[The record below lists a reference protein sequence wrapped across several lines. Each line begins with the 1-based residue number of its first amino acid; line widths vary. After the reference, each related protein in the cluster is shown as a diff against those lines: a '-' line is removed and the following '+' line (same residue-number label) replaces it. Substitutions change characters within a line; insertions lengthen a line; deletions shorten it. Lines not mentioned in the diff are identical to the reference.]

1 MASSSTQPGATA
13 KKSIL
18 TPIMI
23 FGENKPW
30 FIRLPDGKYLRR
42 DNSSIS
48 YFLNG
53 KQMISGT
60 GDKII
65 RRWDLRELEDKEIE
79 EARKV
84 CENII
89 YEVMVSRDGQWVVAV
104 GNGSSEDRE
113 NISQRGGQCGRL

>member
-1 MASSSTQPGATA
+1 M
-13 KKSIL
+13 IL
-18 TPIMI
+18 
-23 FGENKPW
+23 GENKPW

-53 KQMISGT
+53 KQMINGT

-104 GNGSSEDRE
+104 GNGEL
-113 NISQRGGQCGRL
+113 RGS